1 MNTEQK
7 YMIEMKQLSKAGQ
20 IIALSNREKA
30 FCAVIDRLDTRIA
43 RLEAHKSRG
52 DAE

>member
-7 YMIEMKQLSKAGQ
+7 YMIEMKREAKAGQ
-20 IIALSNREKA
+20 IIALSDREKA
-30 FCAVIDRLDTRIA
+30 FCAVIDRLEARITK
-43 RLEAHKSRG
+43 LEAHKSRG